1 MTRVIKRAKTKW
13 VARVATFKV
22 SDLVLKLA
30 PSKIHVVGFDL
41 VITGVGAPGIGA
53 PDFICFIEAEKYLE
67 SFKKSSC
74 RAWLITPEIF
84 SRLPNELTAEK
95 IFLITDKPYLN
106 FVRIVNLFHPPPKV
120 RPGIHSTAII
130 HPTAQVH
137 PTAQIE
143 AHVVIQGHVKIGA
156 DTVLYPGVWVGE
168 YSEVGEG
175 SILYGGAKV
184 YHNCIVGKR
193 NILHAGAVV
202 GSDGFGFLPDAS
214 RLLKIPQVGRAILH
228 DDIEVGANSTID
240 RGTIED
246 TVIGSGTKIDNLVQI
261 GHNCKIGQ
269 NCIFCAFVGVSGN
282 TIIGNNVLLAGQVG
296 TKGHMK
302 IGDNVQVGAQS
313 GVSKDV
319 PSNSKVKGYPPQP
332 LKDYL
337 RLQVLIQKLP
347 DLYKRL
353 IKLEETKS

>member
-120 RPGIHSTAII
+120 
-130 HPTAQVH
+130 
-137 PTAQIE
+137 
-143 AHVVIQGHVKIGA
+143 
-156 DTVLYPGVWVGE
+156 LMW
-168 YSEVGEG
+168 
-175 SILYGGAKV
+175 
-184 YHNCIVGKR
+184 
-193 NILHAGAVV
+193 
-202 GSDGFGFLPDAS
+202 
-214 RLLKIPQVGRAILH
+214 
-228 DDIEVGANSTID
+228 
-240 RGTIED
+240 
-246 TVIGSGTKIDNLVQI
+246 
-261 GHNCKIGQ
+261 
-269 NCIFCAFVGVSGN
+269 
-282 TIIGNNVLLAGQVG
+282 
-296 TKGHMK
+296 
-302 IGDNVQVGAQS
+302 
-313 GVSKDV
+313 
-319 PSNSKVKGYPPQP
+319 
-332 LKDYL
+332 
-337 RLQVLIQKLP
+337 
-347 DLYKRL
+347 
-353 IKLEETKS
+353 